1 MDSQRPFPVKHVGM
15 LCLRRDATH
24 RLTCLQN
31 RCNPKIRYHPY
42 DPFQCR
48 RPAYRDFSVPW
59 YLSEMRSRNEVPT
72 GPKEELFVLAI
83 PMRVAT
89 GSPSLNIQRS
99 LECSSVDDGRSIVPN
114 RSELE
119 ATAAGKTKQPKS
131 RKTPPL
137 ARRRG
142 AIGDNGSTLEDA
154 SDGSLGHGIVPGA
167 RRSIGR

>member
-1 MDSQRPFPVKHVGM
+1 M
-15 LCLRRDATH
+15 
-24 RLTCLQN
+24 
-31 RCNPKIRYHPY
+31 
-42 DPFQCR
+42 
-48 RPAYRDFSVPW
+48 
-59 YLSEMRSRNEVPT
+59 
-72 GPKEELFVLAI
+72 LAI

-89 GSPSLNIQRS
+89 VSSSLNIQRF